1 MKEILCSIITIGD
14 ELLIGQTIDTN
25 SAWIAQQL
33 NAIGIQVIRRV
44 AVGDVKDAII
54 QALDEEKKRVDI
66 VILTGGL
73 GPTSDDITK
82 PLLCEY
88 FNGTL
93 VENEEV
99 LKHVMSIFA
108 KRNRPILASNVRQAM
123 LPNTCQILFNEVGTA
138 PGMLFEQDGKI
149 FISLPGVPFEMQY
162 IISTHVLSLLKEKFV
177 APNIIHRT
185 LVTSGEGESFIANRL
200 TDFEKELPKHIKLAY
215 LPKLSIVKLR
225 LTAINVDPKEIDVYF
240 HSLKNI
246 LANIVVADTDI
257 ELEQELAQILTENK
271 KTMSIAESCT
281 GGYVASIMTS
291 MKGSSAYFKGG
302 MVPYSIESKIAVL
315 GIHADTIT
323 SYTAVS
329 EQTVQEMAEQCRLK
343 FKSDYAISISGY
355 LEKNDA
361 NNEVW
366 IAVASTKEIKTKK
379 IIVPYDREKN
389 RILASN
395 TALNLLRLFILEEG
409 G

>member
-123 LPNTCQILFNEVGTA
+123 LPNT
-138 PGMLFEQDGKI
+138 
-149 FISLPGVPFEMQY
+149 
-162 IISTHVLSLLKEKFV
+162 
-177 APNIIHRT
+177 
-185 LVTSGEGESFIANRL
+185 
-200 TDFEKELPKHIKLAY
+200 
-215 LPKLSIVKLR
+215 
-225 LTAINVDPKEIDVYF
+225 
-240 HSLKNI
+240 
-246 LANIVVADTDI
+246 
-257 ELEQELAQILTENK
+257 
-271 KTMSIAESCT
+271 
-281 GGYVASIMTS
+281 
-291 MKGSSAYFKGG
+291 
-302 MVPYSIESKIAVL
+302 
-315 GIHADTIT
+315 
-323 SYTAVS
+323 
-329 EQTVQEMAEQCRLK
+329 
-343 FKSDYAISISGY
+343 
-355 LEKNDA
+355 
-361 NNEVW
+361 
-366 IAVASTKEIKTKK
+366 
-379 IIVPYDREKN
+379 
-389 RILASN
+389 
-395 TALNLLRLFILEEG
+395 
-409 G
+409 